1 MIYRAP
7 RPDNWSP
14 SRYNRAHSQRV
25 DECWEREPVQQ
36 EDIRTTQE
44 IFGDL
49 FGGLASLGAR
59 GVDGL
64 VIAKALARLL
74 IQQGIISKDTFIA
87 TMKDVAVEEL
97 EESEDITHFLSA
109 TYTEILDQLQERA
122 EKAKKEGPSS

>member
-1 MIYRAP
+1 
-7 RPDNWSP
+7 
-14 SRYNRAHSQRV
+14 
-25 DECWEREPVQQ
+25 VQQ

-59 GVDGL
+59 GVDGF

-87 TMKDVAVEEL
+87 TMKDVAAEEL
-97 EESEDITHFLSA
+97 EESEEITNFLSA
-109 TYTEILDQLQERA
+109 TFTEILDQLQERA
-122 EKAKKEGPSS
+122 EKAKSEGQSS